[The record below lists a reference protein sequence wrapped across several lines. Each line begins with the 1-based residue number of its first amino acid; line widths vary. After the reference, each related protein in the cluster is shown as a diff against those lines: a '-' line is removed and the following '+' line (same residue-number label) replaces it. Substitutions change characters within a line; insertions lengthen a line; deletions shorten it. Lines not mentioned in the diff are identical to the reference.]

1 MLDSLHLDIEPYF
14 MQIRK
19 NIKSGARIRL
29 DLTKYRY
36 NLLVSARIINN
47 CPEVNYVY
55 ADINCRLKVKLAD
68 ESHKFFESMEE
79 LNGILSN
86 ANDLFFSFIS

>member
-36 NLLVSARIINN
+36 NLLVSARKRVNN

-68 ESHKFFESMEE
+68 ESHGRIEWY
-79 LNGILSN
+79 LI
-86 ANDLFFSFIS
+86 